1 MLQLAAAVEV
11 RQLTEHA
18 QNMCEGACACSCC
31 GVFTK
36 NWIKTVDRA
45 QSILFTL
52 LVVDYS
58 ASMFRGLPVVANAL
72 ARGRG
77 AVCRAHRFHSSQVT
91 TSTSKVDLFNP
102 TEEHLALRQM
112 LRSFVENEVD
122 PQALEHNRQE
132 KFNVDL
138 FR

>member
-1 MLQLAAAVEV
+1 
-11 RQLTEHA
+11 
-18 QNMCEGACACSCC
+18 MCEGMVAR
-31 GVFTK
+31 V
-36 NWIKTVDRA
+36 
-45 QSILFTL
+45 L
-52 LVVDYS
+52 
-58 ASMFRGLPVVANAL
+58 VANAL

-102 TEEHLALRQM
+102 SEEHLALRQM

-138 FR
+138 FRKLGSLGLLGITV